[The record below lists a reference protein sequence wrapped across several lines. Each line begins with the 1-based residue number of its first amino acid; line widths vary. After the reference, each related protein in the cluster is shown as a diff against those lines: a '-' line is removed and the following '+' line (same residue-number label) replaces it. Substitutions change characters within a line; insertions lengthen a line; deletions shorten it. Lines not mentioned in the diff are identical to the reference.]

1 MKKALVL
8 NTDWQNIEK
17 SLREE
22 FGYVVHVKDTKEDA
36 LEWCRNTKIDL
47 IVGSFHMGIIELSGS
62 LAHHINESGSAFY
75 TQNPSILLTWHPD
88 FYEDR
93 FDDPELGQSQFNL
106 NENGDYEHKPNEL
119 IEQSGIPTFKKP
131 FINEVF
137 NTVVAEIESNKL
149 NPQIGLN

>member
-22 FGYVVHVKDTKEDA
+22 LGYIVHIKDTKEDA
-36 LEWCRNTKIDL
+36 LEWCRQTPIDL

-62 LAHHINESGSAFY
+62 IAQHSTTSGSAFA
-75 TQNPSILLTWHPD
+75 TQNPNILLTWHPD

-93 FDDPELGQSQFNL
+93 FNDPEIGEAQFNI
-106 NENGDYEHKPNEL
+106 NEDGEYEHKPHTL
-119 IEQSGIPTFKKP
+119 IEQSGIPVFKKP
-131 FINEVF
+131 FVGETFTMAVNQ
-137 NTVVAEIESNKL
+137 L
-149 NPQIGLN
+149 NSGSL